1 MKIHKILMPL
11 LLIASASIHGMGENT
26 LKPDGFTMEDSTSKF
41 RAAAARLQS
50 AQNSK
55 NRKLDCLICATAC
68 GTALYALCCCP
79 CIAVSAMRE
88 ACCPTPN
95 QGSSSN
101 NR

>member
-1 MKIHKILMPL
+1 MHL
-11 LLIASASIHGMGENT
+11 LLIASASMHGMEENT
-26 LKPDGFTMEDSTSKF
+26 LQKGASTMKDSTSRF

-101 NR
+101 NP